1 MLLFLVT
8 TCIILL
14 RKYMIDSKVIE
25 TLQTIEGKL
34 NDSKVLLGCK
44 ESTHICN
51 GMPSKYRN
59 MDEHIND
66 ASFSNDDCM
75 NQSTEI
81 NDTQFATALEKDE
94 ITRTV
99 IK

>member
-1 MLLFLVT
+1 
-8 TCIILL
+8 
-14 RKYMIDSKVIE
+14 
-25 TLQTIEGKL
+25 
-34 NDSKVLLGCK
+34 
-44 ESTHICN
+44 
-51 GMPSKYRN
+51 